1 MAGAASL
8 ISAFGV
14 LTPGLVEHAP
24 SVDRRGGQ
32 RRRGATAL
40 RISRSSPTSFL
51 GAVSDRDPGD
61 QTPTLVIDVGGGST
75 ELILGAGGTV
85 EFFVSM
91 QGRRCAPQ

>member
-1 MAGAASL
+1 
-8 ISAFGV
+8 
-14 LTPGLVEHAP
+14 
-24 SVDRRGGQ
+24 
-32 RRRGATAL
+32 
-40 RISRSSPTSFL
+40 
-51 GAVSDRDPGD
+51 VSDRDPGD